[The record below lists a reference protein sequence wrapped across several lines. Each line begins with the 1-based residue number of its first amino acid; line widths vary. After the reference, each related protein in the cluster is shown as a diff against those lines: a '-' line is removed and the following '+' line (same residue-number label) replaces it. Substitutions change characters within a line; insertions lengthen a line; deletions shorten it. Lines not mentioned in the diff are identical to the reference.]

1 VFKAAAQMSMDA
13 RASDRVLSA
22 DAARAL
28 MARPPRA
35 ADMNYALTLR
45 RLMRLI
51 ESAARNG
58 HDHLEFDAPRFVLD
72 GCVGDPIVLARQLKA
87 KLSELGYTVRRD
99 VSHLSIRW

>member
-1 VFKAAAQMSMDA
+1 MSLPINRAADT
-13 RASDRVLSA
+13 RPSDRVLTA

-35 ADMNYALTLR
+35 ADLNYALTLR

-87 KLSELGYTVRRD
+87 KLAELGYVVRRD
-99 VSHLSIRW
+99 VSHLSVRW